1 MFLRTVTP
9 LSLLAGALLLQAC
22 GGGVTEGPT
31 PVPTPAPT
39 PNFPAIMAA
48 GDISCD
54 SINTDLPCKSKETSD
69 LIIQERSLRNLV
81 VVLPLGDLQY
91 DYGTLAEFRKNYQTT
106 WGRVNDISHPV
117 PGNHEYETSNASG
130 YFEYFASVGVG
141 VGNRTEGWHT
151 FPVGNWRFFAL
162 NSNCSRIGG
171 CGTNSPQYR
180 WLQSELL
187 ANRQKCAVAYW
198 HHPFISSGQ
207 NGDAPEMRPIIDLLY
222 LNNVEIVLAGHDHLY
237 ERFGPMTPAQVP
249 DPVKG
254 LRLFTVGTGGRDLYR
269 FIRNPTSAFRSNE
282 DYGVL
287 RIVMKD
293 ESFET
298 GFVKISGVVADPTS
312 GVCF

>member
-1 MFLRTVTP
+1 MFSRTVTA
-9 LSLLAGALLLQAC
+9 LSLLAGAFLLQAC
-22 GGGVTEGPT
+22 GGGGTQGPT
-31 PVPTPAPT
+31 PAPTPAPT
-39 PNFPAIMAA
+39 PNFPVIMAA

-54 SINTDLPCKSKETSD
+54 TATPELPCKSKETSD
-69 LIIQERSLRNLV
+69 LIIQERALRSAV

-91 DYGTLAEFRKNYQTT
+91 DAGTLLEFRRNYHTT

-117 PGNHEYETSNASG
+117 PGNHEYLTRNAEG
-130 YFEYFASVGVG
+130 YFDYFASVNVG
-141 VGNRTEGWHT
+141 TGPRTEGWYT

-162 NSNCSRIGG
+162 NSNCGNIGG

-207 NGDAPEMRPIIDLLY
+207 NGDAPEMRAIIELLY

-254 LRLFTVGTGGRDLYR
+254 IRLFTVGTGGRDLYR
-269 FIRNPTSAFRSNE
+269 FIRNPTSAFRSNG

-287 RIVMKD
+287 RIVMKE
-293 ESFET
+293 ESFDT
-298 GFVKISGVVADPTS
+298 AFIKISGESADPSS